1 MPVQGRLMT
10 DKISRR
16 EFLQVSVVAGASSAV
31 LRKSEVGLLPEAA
44 TAAVPAAA
52 DGEIV
57 ALNCNDGVYVPPRG
71 ESFFKFG
78 FNFPEPSVAY
88 QGLLFSFRLHTFED
102 CYGMDRAS
110 MTVEK
115 TADGFEMRCTQLVWA
130 GDQLKAPGSV
140 VARVRKSGDYFEW
153 KGTAETDRPI
163 KSVTS
168 IVRGVPRG
176 QVSVSCNKFFD
187 PKDNEISK
195 EHPYLF
201 GGMTTPLGVIKKG
214 DGDFFYLSARD
225 EQVRATRF
233 YLQPGDD
240 GYRAELIYELGG
252 WEKSNRIES
261 PAWRVGGGP
270 GRDGGGGGGFWHAG

>member
-1 MPVQGRLMT
+1 MT
-10 DKISRR
+10 DKMSRR
-16 EFLQVSVVAGASSAV
+16 ELLKTGAAAGASSVV
-31 LRKSEVGLLPEAA
+31 LRKLDVALLQEAA
-44 TAAVPAAA
+44 AEALPAAA

-57 ALNCNDGVYVPPRG
+57 ALSCNDGVYVPPRG
-71 ESFFKFG
+71 QSFFKFG
-78 FNFPEPSVAY
+78 FDFPEPSVAF

-115 TADGFEMRCTQLVWA
+115 TADGFDMHCAQLVWA
-130 GDQLKAPGSV
+130 GDQLKAAGSV

-153 KGTAETDRPI
+153 KVTAEADRPI

-176 QVSVSCNKFFD
+176 QVSASCNKFFD

-195 EHPYLF
+195 EHPFLF
-201 GGMTTPLGVIKKG
+201 GGMTTPLVVIQTG
-214 DGDFFYLSARD
+214 SGDFFYLSARD

-233 YLQPGDD
+233 
-240 GYRAELIYELGG
+240 IY
-252 WEKSNRIES
+252 S
-261 PAWRVGGGP
+261 RVMTDIA
-270 GRDGGGGGGFWHAG
+270 RN